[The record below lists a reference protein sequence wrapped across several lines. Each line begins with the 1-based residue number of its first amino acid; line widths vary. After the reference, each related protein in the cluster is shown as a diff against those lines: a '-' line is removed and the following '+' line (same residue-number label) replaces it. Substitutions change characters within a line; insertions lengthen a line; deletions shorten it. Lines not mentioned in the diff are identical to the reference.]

1 MYVYTDGL
9 GGESHGD
16 YDNSIYWCLKT
27 MKSFG
32 PDDDFVSGDDCH
44 SLVALLLRTDLTRST
59 PFPPTRPRTRNLVA
73 YAADLALPPLRS
85 RLRGPSPSTSPPPGL
100 DTPMTWTCQALSES
114 SEPSEFF
121 CIMA

>member
-32 PDDDFVSGDDCH
+32 PDDDFVSGDDC
-44 SLVALLLRTDLTRST
+44 R
-59 PFPPTRPRTRNLVA
+59 
-73 YAADLALPPLRS
+73 
-85 RLRGPSPSTSPPPGL
+85 SPSRS
-100 DTPMTWTCQALSES
+100 CY
-114 SEPSEFF
+114 EPT
-121 CIMA
+121 